1 MDSLARNEFKRYAFG
16 FAADA
21 LVLDTHTGER
31 LGGEAS
37 LVLECR
43 FQHRVS
49 GERSDSIEAFGYR
62 IVEPLQRDIS
72 IVRILG
78 CWWVIS
84 EMNVMNGNV

>member
-1 MDSLARNEFKRYAFG
+1 M
-16 FAADA
+16 
-21 LVLDTHTGER
+21 LDTHTGER
-31 LGGEAS
+31 LGGEVS

-49 GERSDSIEAFGYR
+49 GERSDSIEAFEYYR